1 MAIERGNG
9 GVAHGL
15 DLLDPRLRAL
25 LEELEDVADRHG
37 RELSRL
43 GFVGSVEITFSPHRY
58 RSTRLSLFLKPYARQ
73 RQVQKQVR

>member
-1 MAIERGNG
+1 MEPDSGS
-9 GVAHGL
+9 VAHGL

-43 GFVGSVEITFSPHRY
+43 GFVGSVEITFSPHGY
-58 RSTRLSLFLKPYARQ
+58 ASTRLSLFLKPYARQ
-73 RQVQKQVR
+73 RQEQKHRGR